1 MQRTRAIPVAWLSSG
16 LCPDGPKGWI
26 PIIIICKIR
35 FFFYYF
41 IFILVHLFPVYY
53 SSYYYKSL
61 HETFNYLKNR
71 SSCAVLC
78 SWVSRHYRKRSCYS
92 YSKTVCRTR
101 YRTRLAGRLL
111 LHVATIRHTTDTFLS
126 ISHTTNIL
134 LFKFCCNIFIG
145 VRIIKEMP
153 GSAASGTHS
162 FSSSVFTMECSW
174 AGSYDY
180 FSLQIIQDLNFV
192 FNDARRRHANTQ
204 LSHATLGTLPFII
217 LSTYCVQFQLSDFVM
232 YAVII

>member
-1 MQRTRAIPVAWLSSG
+1 M
-16 LCPDGPKGWI
+16 
-26 PIIIICKIR
+26 
-35 FFFYYF
+35 
-41 IFILVHLFPVYY
+41 VHLFPVYY

-61 HETFNYLKNR
+61 HETFNYLKIGHL
-71 SSCAVLC
+71 VLC
-78 SWVSRHYRKRSCYS
+78 CVRGFQVITVRDLATV
-92 YSKTVCRTR
+92 YSKTVCPTR
-101 YRTRLAGRLL
+101 YRTRLAGGPL